1 MKKVLFKLFGI
12 SLFCTS
18 IVSAAFAAEAKIEA
32 FKAPFYV
39 GQSVMACGNLVET
52 KHLSNRHYLNLD
64 RKYPNQTLTILVWD
78 NDYRWFE
85 KRFGKIDAKIGQR
98 FCGRGLIEEYKNNMQ
113 MQIKNPQFLRS
124 MK

>member
-1 MKKVLFKLFGI
+1 MIKQLGLSIICLCVT
-12 SLFCTS
+12 SLA
-18 IVSAAFAAEAKIEA
+18 IAKEAKIEA
-32 FKAPFYV
+32 LKAPFYV

-64 RKYPNQTLTILVWD
+64 KKYPNQTLTILVWD

-85 KRFGKIDAKIGQR
+85 ERFGKIDAKIGQR
-98 FCGRGLIEEYKNNMQ
+98 FCGRGVIEEYKNNMQ
-113 MQIKNPQFLRS
+113 IQIKNPQFLRL